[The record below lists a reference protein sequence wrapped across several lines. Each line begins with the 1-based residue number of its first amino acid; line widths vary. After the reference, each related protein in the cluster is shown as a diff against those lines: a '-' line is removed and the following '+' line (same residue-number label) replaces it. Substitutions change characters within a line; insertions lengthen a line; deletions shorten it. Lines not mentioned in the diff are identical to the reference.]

1 MDSLSCGKVDTF
13 IYHFT
18 DLYIYLF
25 NTDDVHRLSV
35 AAAAGK
41 RYVLQTLGD
50 EAVLVLGYSYF
61 WTTQTYTIEHN
72 VHFDYLIYVHHIFI
86 I

>member
-1 MDSLSCGKVDTF
+1 MDSLLCGKVDTF

-41 RYVLQTLGD
+41 R
-50 EAVLVLGYSYF
+50 
-61 WTTQTYTIEHN
+61 
-72 VHFDYLIYVHHIFI
+72 
-86 I
+86 

>member
-1 MDSLSCGKVDTF
+1 MDRFLCGKVITF

-18 DLYIYLF
+18 DLFIYLF

-41 RYVLQTLGD
+41 RQVLQTRGD
-50 EAVLVLGYSYF
+50 EAVLVLGYTYF
-61 WTTQTYTIEHN
+61 WTTQTFTIEHN
-72 VHFDYLIYVHHIFI
+72 VHCVYLI
-86 I
+86 

>member
-1 MDSLSCGKVDTF
+1 MDCLLCGKVDTF

-18 DLYIYLF
+18 DLYMYLF

-35 AAAAGK
+35 ATSAGK

-50 EAVLVLGYSYF
+50 EAVLVLGYSF
-61 WTTQTYTIEHN
+61 FGQHKQLQLNITYI
-72 VHFDYLIYVHHIFI
+72 LII
-86 I
+86 

>member
-1 MDSLSCGKVDTF
+1 MWLSMDSVLCGKVDTF

-41 RYVLQTLGD
+41 R
-50 EAVLVLGYSYF
+50 
-61 WTTQTYTIEHN
+61 
-72 VHFDYLIYVHHIFI
+72 
-86 I
+86 